1 MDDIYTHIR
10 VWVGGCVYIYSHA
23 YILEI
28 ERYNGQER
36 FAHKPDDSG

>member
-1 MDDIYTHIR
+1 MIHIHIY
-10 VWVGGCVYIYSHA
+10 VCGGVCIYIYSHA

-36 FAHKPDDSG
+36 FAHKSDASG